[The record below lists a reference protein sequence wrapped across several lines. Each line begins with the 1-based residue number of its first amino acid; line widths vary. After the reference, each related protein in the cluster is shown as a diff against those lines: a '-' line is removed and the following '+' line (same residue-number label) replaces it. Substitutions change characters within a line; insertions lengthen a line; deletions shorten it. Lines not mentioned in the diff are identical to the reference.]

1 MSISAFHSL
10 KSIFNLYPSFPCLL
24 SSGSLTL
31 LLSSFNFCAE
41 DENIIRWL
49 FSYPQDSS
57 PRISPHT
64 PPPLPF
70 NIHPYTNIF
79 PHHPCYQPLLSH
91 YTSLT
96 LLERKE
102 KICVRRMYTRKKK
115 AAQRKTSQSKITQR
129 KSCLKVCATLGLAT
143 TVVP

>member
-1 MSISAFHSL
+1 MIFDVIRFHHHQSPLYSSTLLNPTSSCTGISAFHSL
-10 KSIFNLYPSFPCLL
+10 NFISNPSSSFPCLL
-24 SSGSLTL
+24 SSGLLTL

-64 PPPLPF
+64 PSPLPF

-96 LLERKE
+96 LLERKSYASAGCTHE
-102 KICVRRMYTRKKK
+102 RRRQPRVR
-115 AAQRKTSQSKITQR
+115 
-129 KSCLKVCATLGLAT
+129 
-143 TVVP
+143 